1 MIAGVAAVATRSMR
15 LVAFT
20 ELFTSLHR
28 MLSPSCWFVALLLSG
43 GICHPKEM
51 KAGSWS
57 FLDIHIISF
66 TFIYCLCSLWDFGCF
81 LLWGFLLS
89 ADPWVI
95 KFMERNHLGLAMVL
109 GHGTS
114 SNCIFNYIYNCFLFA
129 ISCIYR
135 WFSIFVSI
143 TVFFYFLYFNILWFL
158 LYFNWAFGFCV
169 VFYCFFFWRFLFWF
183 PKIHFLLC
191 YSWVERPSF
200 ARSMDSDMD
209 AAPIPEGWET
219 IRNWKSDIHA
229 DGHRYLWCSRL
240 LPGIKKCLPVWVST
254 QWLSFHDPNNLML
267 FHMAWVGFCL
277 LEVSSCIR
285 DMQVLSL
292 GSHQNAGRKPWWG
305 KLM

>member
-1 MIAGVAAVATRSMR
+1 MRPFVPVFSATKVLAQLMIAGVAAVATRSMR

-143 TVFFYFLYFNILWFL
+143 TVFFYFLYFNIL
-158 LYFNWAFGFCV
+158 
-169 VFYCFFFWRFLFWF
+169 
-183 PKIHFLLC
+183 
-191 YSWVERPSF
+191 
-200 ARSMDSDMD
+200 
-209 AAPIPEGWET
+209 
-219 IRNWKSDIHA
+219 
-229 DGHRYLWCSRL
+229 
-240 LPGIKKCLPVWVST
+240 
-254 QWLSFHDPNNLML
+254 
-267 FHMAWVGFCL
+267 
-277 LEVSSCIR
+277 
-285 DMQVLSL
+285 
-292 GSHQNAGRKPWWG
+292 
-305 KLM
+305 